1 MSAKNVLQECV
12 IGCQALRVH
21 EFVWGVSLD
30 FIPMEKKNE
39 WTHFDNKGCHVVTK
53 GFWNMHE
60 SES

>member
-1 MSAKNVLQECV
+1 
-12 IGCQALRVH
+12 LRVH